1 VDASVVILILIVAG
15 LVATFFFFRA
25 QTKAK
30 GRWGLGA
37 FGASCPRCGRKLPM
51 IRKPTSREEMLWGGW
66 TCPSCGCKVDK
77 YGRERSASS

>member
-1 VDASVVILILIVAG
+1 VDALVVVLIAVAG
-15 LVATFFFFRA
+15 LVATFFFWA

-37 FGASCPRCGRKLPM
+37 FGTSCPRCGTKLPI

-77 YGRERSASS
+77 YGRERSVSS